1 MGGTGSGR
9 KPREYPPEIVELI
22 CGMYRKGMTVAEI
35 RKAAPK
41 GYRVQTVLERYL
53 PTRRSAAK
61 RNQSGGANHMWSL
74 RPGYQ
79 ARHLRLGRAADRLCV
94 DCQKP
99 AEEWSYVGGCPQE
112 LHDKNHQ
119 SPYCLHDDHYSP
131 RCRRCRRR
139 YDLQEVMPYV

>member
-1 MGGTGSGR
+1 MSGIGS
-9 KPREYPPEIVELI
+9 
-22 CGMYRKGMTVAEI
+22 
-35 RKAAPK
+35 
-41 GYRVQTVLERYL
+41 
-53 PTRRSAAK
+53 S
-61 RNQSGGANHMWSL
+61 GANHMWSL

-131 RCRRCRRR
+131 RCRRCHRR